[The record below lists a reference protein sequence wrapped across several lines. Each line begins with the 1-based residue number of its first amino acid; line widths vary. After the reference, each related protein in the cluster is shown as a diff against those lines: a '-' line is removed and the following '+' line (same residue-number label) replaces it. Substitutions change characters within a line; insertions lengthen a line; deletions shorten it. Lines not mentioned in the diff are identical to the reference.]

1 MTTRPRADVK
11 ATVTIPRPY
20 KVTFHKEP
28 EGGYSASVEGLPG
41 CFSEGDTL
49 AEAKRNVREAI
60 ACHLEAVAIVGGRP
74 ARAGAA
80 KPPKKV
86 PKAPKAMK
94 AAKAPKAPKAKAGR

>member
-1 MTTRPRADVK
+1 MATRSRDIK
-11 ATVTIPRPY
+11 ATVSIARPY
-20 KVTFHKEP
+20 RVTFCREP
-28 EGGYSASVEGLPG
+28 GGGYSASVPDLPG

-60 ACHLEAVAIVGGRP
+60 ACHLEALAIVGGRP

-80 KPPKKV
+80 KSPKKV

-94 AAKAPKAPKAKAGR
+94 APKAPKAPKAKAGR